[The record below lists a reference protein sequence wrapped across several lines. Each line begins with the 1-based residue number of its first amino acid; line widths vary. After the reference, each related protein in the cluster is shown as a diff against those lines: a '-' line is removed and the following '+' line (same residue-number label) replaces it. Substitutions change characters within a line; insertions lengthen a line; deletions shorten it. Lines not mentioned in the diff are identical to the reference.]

1 MTNIQ
6 NKLKFHEWSKER
18 ELEFR
23 QIDMIESIIVGMST
37 IRYAKSKSI
46 NDGVIS
52 LFEREFPELTFD
64 VTVDNINF
72 TTFDE
77 LMHSVLN
84 NIEFNSEDILYSFIL
99 QKLCIN
105 ISIELLQTANTDLS
119 RQYLKEIYA
128 NNPEIKEA

>member
-18 ELEFR
+18 ELQFR
-23 QIDMIESIIVGMST
+23 QMDMIESIIVGMST
-37 IRYAKSKSI
+37 IIYAKSKHI

-52 LFEREFPELTFD
+52 LFEREFPELIFD

-84 NIEFNSEDILYSFIL
+84 NNKLNSEDILYSFIL

-105 ISIELLQTANTDLS
+105 ISIEILKTANTHLS
-119 RQYLKEIYA
+119 RQYLKEINE
-128 NNPEIKEA
+128 NNAEMNND

>member
-1 MTNIQ
+1 M
-6 NKLKFHEWSKER
+6 
-18 ELEFR
+18 
-23 QIDMIESIIVGMST
+23 
-37 IRYAKSKSI
+37 
-46 NDGVIS
+46 
-52 LFEREFPELTFD
+52 FEREFPELTFD
-64 VTVDNINF
+64 ITVDNINF

-105 ISIELLQTANTDLS
+105 ISIEILQTANTYLS